1 MLNIGWLKFLIII
14 SGPRS
19 GPTEPKPFDTLVVF
33 QKYFF
38 RKSHLESKSADD
50 KKNKMQK
57 VRPLCI
63 LYLSHLSL
71 TYLASK
77 YNDFG
82 FNDYRNIYR

>member
-1 MLNIGWLKFLIII
+1 MLNMGWLKFLIII

-50 KKNKMQK
+50 KKTRCKRLDPF
-57 VRPLCI
+57 VFYVCLI
-63 LYLSHLSL
+63 
-71 TYLASK
+71 
-77 YNDFG
+77 
-82 FNDYRNIYR
+82 